1 MENIILTDAD
11 GVLLN
16 WADTFQEWMRDR
28 GYHLLNPNT
37 YSVAEQ
43 YGLTDKV
50 KKILVKQFNDSSTIG
65 FLPPHKDALRYVRK
79 MHEEMGYVFRVITS
93 VSLDPYSMRLRE
105 QNLRD
110 LFGTAI
116 EHVICLDTGADK
128 DDQLDM
134 YQGRD
139 MMWVEDKPENAEI
152 GYKFGLTSI
161 IMGHDHNAGYEG
173 ECVRVNGWKDIYD
186 TLIG

>member
-65 FLPPHKDALRYVRK
+65 FLPPH
-79 MHEEMGYVFRVITS
+79 
-93 VSLDPYSMRLRE
+93 
-105 QNLRD
+105 
-110 LFGTAI
+110 
-116 EHVICLDTGADK
+116 
-128 DDQLDM
+128 
-134 YQGRD
+134 
-139 MMWVEDKPENAEI
+139 
-152 GYKFGLTSI
+152 
-161 IMGHDHNAGYEG
+161 
-173 ECVRVNGWKDIYD
+173 
-186 TLIG
+186 